1 MAQLT
6 CDFIWIFFFSIHK
19 YNNVCGICR
28 NYKDM
33 SSVITVESE
42 LSAVAISSLLKGLDY
57 FEYKYIDSGLTIG
70 PHVIGLKR
78 KQNSPGFRKV
88 GMNIIIYSVTLQYLF
103 LNVYY
108 IFF

>member
-1 MAQLT
+1 
-6 CDFIWIFFFSIHK
+6 
-19 YNNVCGICR
+19 
-28 NYKDM
+28 M
-33 SSVITVESE
+33 SSIITVESE

-57 FEYKYIDSGLTIG
+57 FENKYIDSGLT
-70 PHVIGLKR
+70 